1 MHLIRL
7 DTVSLDEGEAA
18 VDLGQSPGDIVF
30 LSFTDTDLAAV
41 ARAHTA
47 EPSLPSLRLA
57 KLAQLRHPMSV
68 DLYVDAVIARAK
80 VCVIRCLGGLDY
92 WRYGIERVAA
102 AARAHGVRLAV
113 LPGDDRP
120 DPRLDA
126 FSTLPPE
133 TCIRLDA
140 YFRAGGP
147 ENLKNLL
154 RSLAREAGA
163 AVEPEPPRALPRG
176 FAWCPG
182 CGPLSLETA
191 MRAAGPGP
199 LALLLVYRS
208 AVLSGETAPAVQL
221 AAALQ
226 ERGMACVTLA
236 VSSLKDPEAVATL
249 RATLSQ
255 RRPDIVLAATAFSA
269 RDDAGFVLD
278 AADCPVLQAYTIGA
292 PRAAWSASARGMNAS
307 DLAMQVALPEFD
319 GRLSGF
325 PISFKEEA
333 EAVEGFSERRAVPDP
348 AGIAALADRAAAW
361 VRLRQAPREERRL
374 ALVLSDYPARGGRA
388 GYAVGLDTPESAR
401 AIAADLAAAGF
412 AAGDLPEAGA
422 LMEALTESEPGFSVS
437 LADYAA
443 WFERLPEARRAE
455 LTERWGSPEDDPVC
469 RDGAFRFRMVRTAA
483 AHIPSPGTRG
493 EGFGDHR
500 PRVFPS
506 SDPRCPSRAGP
517 TWGVADAR
525 RQPKV
530 RGPLR
535 EGLDLKRPLT
545 LAAACR
551 NDDEV
556 VATLSP
562 HAGRGDALDAPREA
576 GGGGSL
582 TLFLQPDRG
591 RSTDRKAGYHDPD
604 EPPTHAYLAFYL
616 GLRTAFD
623 ALIHLGT
630 HGTTEWL
637 PGKAVA
643 LAADCWPALAV
654 GAMPVVY
661 PFIVDD
667 PGEAAPAKRRLG
679 GIALGH
685 LTPTVETAG
694 LTPEAAALR
703 ELVEEYSAASVLDP
717 RRAGLIAEAI
727 LDEAA
732 SAGLLAGAGIDGD
745 TPMADAL
752 TALDAHLCDLG
763 ETPFRDG
770 LHVFGRAPADA
781 VEPVR
786 ASAEAERA
794 ALIAALDGRFVAPGP
809 AGSPSRG
816 RQDVMPTGRNLTTLD
831 PRALPTRAATMLGTK
846 AAEAVVH
853 RYLQDEGEYPARIV
867 MDLWASPTLRTGGED
882 VAHAL
887 ALMGVR
893 PVWDHAST
901 RVTGFEVLPLALLD
915 RPRIDVT
922 CRVSGAFRDTFPET
936 LSLLDRAA
944 RAVAAREEE
953 DEENPLAAA
962 RRRGES
968 AARIYGGAPGRYGAG
983 TAETALDGAW
993 AGRSDLGH
1001 AYLAAT
1007 THAYGDAEGAD
1018 ADFAARVAAADAYVH
1033 AFDVAERDLLDG
1045 DAAADAMGGFFA
1057 AASGEGRAPALYS
1070 LDVSNPEAPRTRTAR
1085 EDVARLIRGRLGHP
1099 RWIAAQL
1106 RHGYRGAQEF
1116 AQGIDAVF
1124 VLAAAT
1130 DAVSSADL
1138 DRLYGAWIAD
1148 PETFEALKAAN
1159 PEATRAILERFDE
1172 MRARGLWQSRRNAA
1186 PADAMM
1192 AAE

>member
-18 VDLGQSPGDIVF
+18 VDLGQSPGEIVF

-41 ARAHTA
+41 ARAHAA
-47 EPSLPSLRLA
+47 EPGLPSLRLA
-57 KLAQLRHPMSV
+57 KMAQLRHPMSV

-102 AARAHGVRLAV
+102 AARAQGVGLAV

-154 RSLAREAGA
+154 RTLAAEAGA
-163 AVEPEPPRALPRG
+163 AFEAAPPQALPRG

-191 MRAAGPGP
+191 MQAAGPGP

-208 AVLSGETAPAVQL
+208 AILSGETAPAVGL
-221 AAALQ
+221 AAALT
-226 ERGMACVTLA
+226 ERGIGSVTLA
-236 VSSLKDPEAVATL
+236 VSSLKDPEAVAVL
-249 RATLSQ
+249 RAALAL

-292 PRAAWSASARGMNAS
+292 PRTAWAASGRGMNAS

-325 PISFKEEA
+325 PVSFKEEA

-348 AGIAALADRAAAW
+348 AGIAALAERAAAW
-361 VRLRQAPREERRL
+361 IRLRRTPRDQRRL
-374 ALVLSDYPARGGRA
+374 AMVLSDYPARGGRA
-388 GYAVGLDTPESAR
+388 GYAVGLDTPDSAR

-412 AAGDLPEAGA
+412 AAGELPGAGA
-422 LMEALTESEPGFSVS
+422 LMDALTADEPGFAVP

-443 WFERLPEARRAE
+443 WFEGLPDERRAE
-455 LTERWGSPEDDPVC
+455 LTERWGAPEDDPVC
-469 RDGAFRFRMVRTAA
+469 PDGAFRFRMVRAA
-483 AHIPSPGTRG
+483 ATGTPSPRTRG
-493 EGFGDHR
+493 EGRDDLVVGATSGSGGEGAITVEPPSEPPPHPRLPPRFGD
-500 PRVFPS
+500 
-506 SDPRCPSRAGP
+506 D
-517 TWGVADAR
+517 GVAEA
-525 RQPKV
+525 
-530 RGPLR
+530 
-535 EGLDLKRPLT
+535 
-545 LAAACR
+545 
-551 NDDEV
+551 
-556 VATLSP
+556 LSP
-562 HAGRGDALDAPREA
+562 RAGRGDAREA
-576 GGGGSL
+576 ERGEL

-616 GLRTAFD
+616 GLRKNFD

-643 LAADCWPALAV
+643 LSGTCWPALAV
-654 GAMPVVY
+654 GALPVVY

-667 PGEAAPAKRRLG
+667 PGEAAPLKRRLG

-685 LTPTVETAG
+685 LTPTIDAAG

-717 RRAGLIAEAI
+717 RRAGLIATAI

-732 SAGLLAGAGIDGD
+732 SAGLLEGAGVDGD

-781 VEPVR
+781 SEPVR

-794 ALIAALDGRFVAPGP
+794 ALVTALDGRFVAPGP

-816 RQDVMPTGRNLTTLD
+816 RLDVMPTGRNLTTLD
-831 PRALPTRAATMLGTK
+831 PRALPTRAATMLGAK
-846 AAEAVVH
+846 AADAVVR

-936 LSLLDRAA
+936 LALLDRAA

-968 AARIYGGAPGRYGAG
+968 AARIYGAAPGRYGAG

-993 AGRSDLGH
+993 EGRSDLGT

-1007 THAYGDAEGAD
+1007 THAYGDAEAPD
-1018 ADFAARVAAADAYVH
+1018 ADFAVRVAAADAYVH

-1085 EDVARLIRGRLGHP
+1085 EDIARLIRGRLGHP

-1116 AQGIDAVF
+1116 AQGIEAVF

-1138 DRLYGAWIAD
+1138 DQLYGAWIAD
-1148 PETFEALKAAN
+1148 PETFDALKAAN
-1159 PEATRAILERFDE
+1159 PEAVRAILERFDDL
-1172 MRARGLWQSRRNAA
+1172 RARGLWQSRRNAA
-1186 PADAMM
+1186 PADEMM

>member
-1 MHLIRL
+1 MHLIRI

-18 VDLGQSPGDIVF
+18 IDLGQTPGEVVV
-30 LSFTDTDLAAV
+30 LSFTDTDLAAI
-41 ARAHTA
+41 ARAHA
-47 EPSLPSLRLA
+47 SDPDLPSLRLA
-57 KLAQLRHPMSV
+57 KMAQLRHPMSV

-92 WRYGIERVAA
+92 WRYGIERASA
-102 AARAHGVRLAV
+102 AARANGVRLAV

-126 FSTLPPE
+126 FSTLPSE
-133 TCIRLDA
+133 TCATLDA

-147 ENLKNLL
+147 GNLTNLL
-154 RSLAREAGA
+154 RRLALEAGHA
-163 AVEPEPPRALPRG
+163 LAPEPPRALPRG

-182 CGPLSLETA
+182 CGPVSIERGA
-191 MRAAGPGP
+191 EAAGTGP

-208 AVLSGETAPAVQL
+208 AVLSGETAPAL
-221 AAALQ
+221 HLTAALR
-226 ERGMACVTLA
+226 ERGIGCLTLA
-236 VSSLKDPEAVATL
+236 VSSLKDPEAVAVL
-249 RATLSQ
+249 RATLCR

-292 PRAAWSASARGMNAS
+292 PRDAWAASGRGMNAS

-325 PISFKEEA
+325 PILFKEEGA
-333 EAVEGFSERRAVPDP
+333 AIEGFSERRAVPDA

-361 VRLRQAPREERRL
+361 IRLRRTPRAARRL
-374 ALVLSDYPARGGRA
+374 AMVLSDYPARGGRA

-412 AAGDLPEAGA
+412 FAGA
-422 LMEALTESEPGFSVS
+422 LPDAESLMAGLTEGEAGFSVP
-437 LADYAA
+437 LAAYAA
-443 WFERLPEARRAE
+443 WFAGLPEARQAE
-455 LTERWGSPEDDPVC
+455 LTARWGRPEDDPSC
-469 RDGAFRFRMVRTAA
+469 RDGAFRFRAL
-483 AHIPSPGTRG
+483 SLGT
-493 EGFGDHR
+493 
-500 PRVFPS
+500 
-506 SDPRCPSRAGP
+506 
-517 TWGVADAR
+517 
-525 RQPKV
+525 
-530 RGPLR
+530 
-535 EGLDLKRPLT
+535 
-545 LAAACR
+545 
-551 NDDEV
+551 
-556 VATLSP
+556 
-562 HAGRGDALDAPREA
+562 
-576 GGGGSL
+576 L

-591 RSTDRKAGYHDPD
+591 RAADRKAGYHDPD

-616 GLRTAFD
+616 GLRTSAD

-643 LAADCWPALAV
+643 LSPDCWPALAI
-654 GAMPVVY
+654 GPLPVVY

-667 PGEAAPAKRRLG
+667 PGEAAPLKRRLG
-679 GIALGH
+679 GVALGH
-685 LTPTVETAG
+685 LTPIVEASG

-717 RRAGLIAEAI
+717 RRAALIASAI

-732 SAGLLAGAGIDGD
+732 SAGLLAGAGIDAD

-763 ETPFRDG
+763 ETPMRDG
-770 LHVFGRAPADA
+770 LHVFGRAPEEAA
-781 VEPVR
+781 EAMR
-786 ASAEAERA
+786 ASAEAERD
-794 ALIAALDGRFVAPGP
+794 ALVAALDGRFVAPGP

-816 RQDVMPTGRNLTTLD
+816 RSDVLPTGRNLTTLD
-831 PRALPTRAATMLGTK
+831 PRALPTRAATLLGAK
-846 AAEAVVH
+846 AADAVVR

-887 ALMGVR
+887 SLMGVR

-915 RPRIDVT
+915 RPRVDVT

-936 LSLLDRAA
+936 LALLDRAA

-953 DEENPLAAA
+953 DDENPLAAA

-968 AARIYGGAPGRYGAG
+968 AARIYGAAPGRYGAG
-983 TAETALDGAW
+983 AAETALDGAW
-993 AGRSDLGH
+993 DARADLGA
-1001 AYLAAT
+1001 AYIAAT
-1007 THAYGDAEGAD
+1007 THAYGDAEGLD
-1018 ADFAARVAAADAYVH
+1018 AGFSARVAAADAYVH

-1045 DAAADAMGGFFA
+1045 DAAADAMGGFFS
-1057 AASGEGRAPALYS
+1057 AASAEGRAPALYS

-1085 EDVARLIRGRLGHP
+1085 EDVARLIRGRLSHP

-1130 DAVSSADL
+1130 DAVASDDL

-1148 PETFEALKAAN
+1148 PEVFEALRAAN
-1159 PEATRAILERFDE
+1159 PQATRAILERFDAL
-1172 MRARGLWQSRRNAA
+1172 RARGLWQSRRNAA
-1186 PADAMM
+1186 PADALM

>member
-1 MHLIRL
+1 MHLIRI

-18 VDLGQSPGDIVF
+18 VDLGQTPGEIVF
-30 LSFTDTDLAAV
+30 LSFTDTDLAAI
-41 ARAHTA
+41 ARAHA
-47 EPSLPSLRLA
+47 SDPALPSLRLA
-57 KLAQLRHPMSV
+57 KMAQLRHPMSV

-92 WRYGIERVAA
+92 WRYGIERASA

-120 DPRLDA
+120 DPRLVA

-133 TCIRLDA
+133 TCATLDA

-147 ENLKNLL
+147 DNLKNLL
-154 RSLAREAGA
+154 RRLGSEAGHA
-163 AVEPEPPRALPRG
+163 LAPEPPRALPRG
-176 FAWCPG
+176 FAWCAG
-182 CGPLSLETA
+182 CGPVPVERA
-191 MRAAGPGP
+191 AEAAGPGP

-208 AVLSGETAPAVQL
+208 AVLSGETAPAVHL
-221 AAALQ
+221 TAALRK
-226 ERGMACVTLA
+226 RGIGCLTLA
-236 VSSLKDPEAVATL
+236 VSSLKDPEAVAVL
-249 RATLSQ
+249 RAALAA

-278 AADCPVLQAYTIGA
+278 AADVPVLQAYTIGA
-292 PRAAWSASARGMNAS
+292 PRDAWAASGRGMNAS

-325 PISFKEEA
+325 PVSFKEEG
-333 EAVEGFSERRAVPDP
+333 EAVEGFSERRAVPDA

-361 VRLRQAPREERRL
+361 ISLRRTPRETRRL
-374 ALVLSDYPARGGRA
+374 AMVLSDYPARGGRA

-401 AIAADLAAAGF
+401 AIATDLAAAGF
-412 AAGDLPEAGA
+412 TAGALPEAGA
-422 LMEALTESEPGFSVS
+422 LMAALTEGEAGFSVS
-437 LADYAA
+437 LAEYAA
-443 WFERLPEARRAE
+443 WFAGLAEERQVE
-455 LTERWGSPEDDPVC
+455 LTERWGAPEADPCC
-469 RDGAFRFRMVRTAA
+469 RDGAFRFRMVRGQHNPPPSAGEGGPRSGSGEGSAVSGEFTVERGQAEPWF
-483 AHIPSPGTRG
+483 PSPACSAGTL
-493 EGFGDHR
+493 
-500 PRVFPS
+500 PR
-506 SDPRCPSRAGP
+506 
-517 TWGVADAR
+517 
-525 RQPKV
+525 
-530 RGPLR
+530 
-535 EGLDLKRPLT
+535 
-545 LAAACR
+545 
-551 NDDEV
+551 
-556 VATLSP
+556 
-562 HAGRGDALDAPREA
+562 
-576 GGGGSL
+576 GGGRDGRL
-582 TLFLQPDRG
+582 TVFLQPDRG
-591 RSTDRKAGYHDPD
+591 RAADRKAGYHDPD

-616 GLRTAFD
+616 GLRTHAD

-643 LAADCWPALAV
+643 LSPTCWPALAV
-654 GAMPVVY
+654 GALPVVY

-667 PGEAAPAKRRLG
+667 PGEAAPLKRRLG
-679 GIALGH
+679 GVALGH
-685 LTPTVETAG
+685 LTPTVEAAG

-717 RRAGLIAEAI
+717 RRADLIARAI

-732 SAGLLAGAGIDGD
+732 SAGLLAGAGIAAD

-763 ETPFRDG
+763 ETPMRDG
-770 LHVFGRAPADA
+770 LHVFGRAPDDA
-781 VEPVR
+781 SEAVR
-786 ASAEAERA
+786 ASAKAERA

-816 RQDVMPTGRNLTTLD
+816 RADVLPTGRNLTTLD

-846 AAEAVVH
+846 AADAVVR

-887 ALMGVR
+887 SLMGVR

-936 LSLLDRAA
+936 LALLDRAA

-953 DEENPLAAA
+953 DDDENPLAAA

-968 AARIYGGAPGRYGAG
+968 AARIYGAAPGRYGAG
-983 TAETALDGAW
+983 AAEQALDGAW
-993 AGRSDLGH
+993 EGRADLGA
-1001 AYLAAT
+1001 AYLSAT
-1007 THAYGDAEGAD
+1007 THAYGDAEGED
-1018 ADFAARVAAADAYVH
+1018 ANFAARVAAADAYVH

-1057 AASGEGRAPALYS
+1057 AAASEGRTPALYS
-1070 LDVSNPEAPRTRTAR
+1070 LDVSNPEAPRPRTAR
-1085 EDVARLIRGRLGHP
+1085 EDVARLIRGRLGNP

-1130 DAVSSADL
+1130 DAVASADL

-1148 PETFEALKAAN
+1148 PETFEALRAAN
-1159 PEATRAILERFDE
+1159 PEATRAILERFEE

-1186 PADAMM
+1186 PADALM